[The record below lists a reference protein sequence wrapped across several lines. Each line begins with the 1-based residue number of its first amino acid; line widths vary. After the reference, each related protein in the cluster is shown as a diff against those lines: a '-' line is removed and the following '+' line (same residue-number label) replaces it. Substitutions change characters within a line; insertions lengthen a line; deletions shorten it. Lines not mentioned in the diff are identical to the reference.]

1 MNDISVLTPSYGYG
15 RFIRDALESVARQ
28 DGVIVEHIVQDAS
41 SKDET
46 IDVLR
51 EFGDRVIWRS
61 EADRG
66 QSDGLNKAL
75 HLAHGDWIG
84 WLNADEFYFPGGL
97 EALILAATRS
107 GVDVVY
113 ADSVFVDE
121 AGRLLRLY
129 PQHRFSPFVLRYYG
143 PYIPSGST
151 LFRRNVLGDDPWDS
165 EVRRVM
171 DWELY
176 LRLFSS
182 GARFLHI
189 PYPVTAF
196 RIHAAQ
202 ITAQPPETH
211 AVDALRVRSRHGI
224 AGNHHPT
231 TPARWLHRAYKLTAG
246 AYRRQFAASR
256 MRGADMRWFKPDVG
270 TAAFEALLERSYR
283 RRLAPGRG
291 A

>member
-1 MNDISVLTPSYGYG
+1 MDDISVLTPSYGYG

-28 DGVIVEHIVQDAS
+28 DRVMVEHVVQDAS

-97 EALILAATRS
+97 EALILAGTRS

-121 AGRLLRLY
+121 GGRLLRLY

-143 PYIPSGST
+143 PHIPSGST
-151 LFRRNVLGDDPWDS
+151 LFRRNVLGDDPWDP
-165 EVRRVM
+165 EVRGVM

-176 LRLFSS
+176 LRLLSS

-196 RIHAAQ
+196 RIHGAQ
-202 ITAQPPETH
+202 ITAQPENF
-211 AVDALRVRSRHGI
+211 AVDVLRVRSRHGI
-224 AGNHHPT
+224 AGNHHRAT
-231 TPARWLHRAYKLTAG
+231 LARWLHGAYKLTAG

-256 MRGADMRWFKPDVG
+256 MSGADMRWFRSDVG
-270 TAAFEALLERSYR
+270 AAAFEAMMERSYG
-283 RRLAPGRG
+283 RRLPPGRRD
-291 A
+291 